1 MQRAI
6 EYSVFCILYSCFKE
20 NYIKIAIYG
29 LTTGYA
35 IIQIPNVMYIQ
46 VVENLRV
53 NKNEVSIVILRSK
66 PYLCWDAK
74 GLSKAEPEATVA
86 MR

>member
-1 MQRAI
+1 
-6 EYSVFCILYSCFKE
+6 
-20 NYIKIAIYG
+20 
-29 LTTGYA
+29 
-35 IIQIPNVMYIQ
+35 MYIQ

-53 NKNEVSIVILRSK
+53 NKYEVSIVILRTK
-66 PYLCWDAK
+66 PYLCWDDK